1 MSLLS
6 HSFEH
11 ICLREGGKS
20 VRSLG
25 KAGVIRIRGEV
36 GVGRPLDR
44 NVHVLGIQ
52 RSGLHTTSREEAA
65 PRPARKRPGKTSLAM
80 G

>member
-1 MSLLS
+1 MRLVS

-25 KAGVIRIRGEV
+25 KAGVIRMRDEV
-36 GVGRPLDR
+36 GVGPWLQAPGQKCACTGDTEKWPPYHLKR
-44 NVHVLGIQ
+44 G
-52 RSGLHTTSREEAA
+52 SGS
-65 PRPARKRPGKTSLAM
+65 
-80 G
+80 